1 MTNLPDIIIF
11 SDLDDSL
18 FKTLRKFPESEK
30 PELTIA
36 ARAAGGKDSYMNRK
50 QSSVLK
56 WLDVSRCVPVTA
68 RGTEAYSRVAIP
80 FAGPAAI
87 VANGAVILDHDGSI
101 NTAWAAHVSATLA
114 ATQSLIQ
121 ELPDILQQLAADN
134 TLDIRSWAVME
145 PSCGAVYAVAKSNNN
160 ADEAG
165 LNTLLEQF
173 KKLVAP
179 TTAHA
184 QTEWQY
190 HINGNNLS
198 IMPGGIN
205 KAAAVS
211 YLLTQW
217 QAQSNFVT
225 IGVGDSTSDL
235 AFMRLCDLWL
245 TPTQSQLDQCFSQA
259 ASTSTL
265 HA

>member
-1 MTNLPDIIIF
+1 MTNLPEVLVF

-30 PELTIA
+30 QELTIA

-50 QSSVLK
+50 QASVLK

-80 FAGPAAI
+80 FAGPAAV
-87 VANGAVILDHDGSI
+87 VANGAVILDRDGSI
-101 NTAWAAHVSATLA
+101 NSTWATQVRATLA

-121 ELPDILQQLAADN
+121 ELPDILQQLADN
-134 TLDIRSWAVME
+134 NTMDIRTWAVME
-145 PSCGAVYAVAKSNNN
+145 PSCGAVYAVAKSNSHS
-160 ADEAG
+160 DGSG

-173 KKLVAP
+173 KSHISQSAEHVQA
-179 TTAHA
+179 A
-184 QTEWQY
+184 WQY

-205 KAAAVS
+205 KAEAVS
-211 YLLTQW
+211 YLITQW
-217 QAQSNFVT
+217 QTDADFVS

-245 TPTQSQLDQCFSQA
+245 TPTQSQLDQCFSP
-259 ASTSTL
+259 TTKT
-265 HA
+265 